1 MRSLLKKNIP
11 RLGAKWSRR
20 IRLPYGMSGP
30 VALTG
35 LTALL
40 ALAGCFQLNVDKND
54 SCRLLCSPSGGCP
67 GSFKCLVDPNT
78 RQGLCASPET
88 SMCQP
93 LTGGGGM
100 GGSVDRMDA
109 GGTAGSVDRMDAS
122 ADRTDGGGTDAEAG
136 TSGPP
141 SMLCHNGSCLSL
153 PPDVQAN
160 LVLLLWP
167 SNLPAVGATVPVWAD
182 QSGQGNDAH
191 ALAPKALP
199 VVIPDG
205 VHLDP
210 TQVGTGFVV
219 VNSPSLDFGSG
230 DFAVIV
236 VAGLSSSTTPLSFF
250 RKSEGAR
257 TSQQISL
264 DWILSSTSS
273 AVTGQPQGVVDGTT
287 VPASTDISQPSV
299 AAYALYRS
307 TDQVELHV
315 NGVVLGSSDLPTP
328 GLSTTNA
335 ADLYLGVNGM
345 VGSPADSIE
354 AVVAIRGSIG
364 STELNQLEGF
374 MRDVFAKSAP

>member
-1 MRSLLKKNIP
+1 MNLMRSLLRKDIP
-11 RLGAKWSRR
+11 RLSAKRCARSRP
-20 IRLPYGMSGP
+20 PYGMSGP

-40 ALAGCFQLNVDKND
+40 ALAGCFQINVD
-54 SCRLLCSPSGGCP
+54 SCRLLCTKTEKCP
-67 GSFKCLVDPNT
+67 GGLVCRVGDSAT
-78 RQGLCASPET
+78 GQGLCATPGTAS
-88 SMCQP
+88 CRQP
-93 LTGGGGM
+93 
-100 GGSVDRMDA
+100 DA
-109 GGTAGSVDRMDAS
+109 GVGETDAG
-122 ADRTDGGGTDAEAG
+122 ADRTDASGSDAEAG

-141 SMLCHNGSCLSL
+141 SMLCHNGSCLTL
-153 PPDVQAN
+153 PADVRAN

-167 SNLPAVGATVPVWAD
+167 SNLPAVGATVTTWAD
-182 QSGQGNDAH
+182 QSGQGNDAT
-191 ALAPKALP
+191 ALYPNLP
-199 VVIPDG
+199 PHVIPDG
-205 VHLDP
+205 VQLDS
-210 TQVGTGFVV
+210 TQPNTGTGFVV

-236 VAGLSSSTTPLSFF
+236 VAGLSSSAKPLSFF

-264 DWILSSTSS
+264 DWVLSSTSS

-287 VPASTDISQPSV
+287 VPSSTDISQPAV

-315 NGVVLGSSDLPTP
+315 NGVVLGSAELPTP

-335 ADLYLGVNGM
+335 ADLYLGVNGI
-345 VGSPADSIE
+345 VGSPVDSIK

-374 MRDVFAKSAP
+374 MRDVFATPSP

>member
-1 MRSLLKKNIP
+1 
-11 RLGAKWSRR
+11 
-20 IRLPYGMSGP
+20 MSGP

-40 ALAGCFQLNVDKND
+40 ALAGCFQINVD
-54 SCRLLCSPSGGCP
+54 SCRLLCTKTENCP
-67 GSFKCLVDPNT
+67 GGLVCLVDDSAT
-78 RQGLCASPET
+78 GQGLCATPGTAS
-88 SMCQP
+88 CRQP
-93 LTGGGGM
+93 
-100 GGSVDRMDA
+100 DA
-109 GGTAGSVDRMDAS
+109 GVGETDAG
-122 ADRTDGGGTDAEAG
+122 ADRTDASGSDAEAG

-141 SMLCHNGSCLSL
+141 SMLCHNGSCLTL
-153 PPDVQAN
+153 PADVRAN

-167 SNLPAVGATVPVWAD
+167 SNLPAVGATVTTWAD
-182 QSGQGNDAH
+182 QSGQGNDAT
-191 ALAPKALP
+191 ALYPNLP
-199 VVIPDG
+199 PHVIPDG
-205 VHLDP
+205 VQLDS
-210 TQVGTGFVV
+210 TQPNTGTGFVV

-236 VAGLSSSTTPLSFF
+236 VAGLSSSAKPLSFF

-264 DWILSSTSS
+264 DWVLSSTSS

-287 VPASTDISQPSV
+287 VPSSTDISQPAV

-315 NGVVLGSSDLPTP
+315 NGVVLGSAELPTP

-335 ADLYLGVNGM
+335 ADLYLGVNGI
-345 VGSPADSIE
+345 VGSPVDSIK

-374 MRDVFAKSAP
+374 MRDVFATPSP